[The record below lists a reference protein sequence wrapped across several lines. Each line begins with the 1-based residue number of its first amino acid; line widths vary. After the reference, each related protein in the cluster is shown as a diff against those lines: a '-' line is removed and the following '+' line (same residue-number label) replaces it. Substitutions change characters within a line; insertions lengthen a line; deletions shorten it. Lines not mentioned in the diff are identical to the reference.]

1 MKTNR
6 LMAMACS
13 ALMVG
18 TAFVALPS
26 VTQAAT
32 DSTDLIMNPDFEE
45 GKTVGWDITGDR
57 CVDIATKA
65 GDMQGKGAMHFWKDK
80 DFKFTASQ
88 VVEDVPDGTYTV
100 TVMTQ
105 GGGGEKAMQLF
116 AECNGQKKT
125 ADIKNTGWN
134 KWQTWTVSGVEVKG
148 GKLTIG
154 VLVDGNAGNWGSFD
168 NFTLTKE

>member
-1 MKTNR
+1 MKMYRMT
-6 LMAMACS
+6 AAVCS
-13 ALMVG
+13 ALMFG
-18 TAFVALPS
+18 AAFAAVPS

-32 DSTDLIMNPDFEE
+32 DSTDLILNPDFEN
-45 GKTVGWDITGDR
+45 GKTVGWDIAGDR

-116 AECNGQKKT
+116 S
-125 ADIKNTGWN
+125 D
-134 KWQTWTVSGVEVKG
+134 
-148 GKLTIG
+148 
-154 VLVDGNAGNWGSFD
+154 
-168 NFTLTKE
+168 